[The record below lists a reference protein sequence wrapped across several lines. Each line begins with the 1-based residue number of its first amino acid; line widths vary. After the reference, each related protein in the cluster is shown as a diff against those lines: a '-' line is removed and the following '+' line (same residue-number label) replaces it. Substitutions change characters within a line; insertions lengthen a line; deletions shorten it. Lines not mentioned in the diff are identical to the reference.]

1 MRVFVKRENHSVP
14 RICRHATDAN
24 ILSHPPIAIRMYAN
38 VCLYECV
45 IVRVCMMQAHVRVFP
60 CRAFMRAPVCRLWAV
75 DGGPDGELTVSE
87 QMLQSQ
93 VCTARSTAVTAVRT
107 PVPNCS

>member
-1 MRVFVKRENHSVP
+1 
-14 RICRHATDAN
+14 
-24 ILSHPPIAIRMYAN
+24 MYAN

-60 CRAFMRAPVCRLWAV
+60 CGAFMRAPVCRLWAV

-93 VCTARSTAVTAVRT
+93 VCTAATQYCRYCRT
-107 PVPNCS
+107 HCDACAK

>member
-1 MRVFVKRENHSVP
+1 
-14 RICRHATDAN
+14 
-24 ILSHPPIAIRMYAN
+24 
-38 VCLYECV
+38 
-45 IVRVCMMQAHVRVFP
+45 
-60 CRAFMRAPVCRLWAV
+60 MRALVCRLWAV

-107 PVPNCS
+107 VTAVPNCCQLNRSLPCTINRGYSQRTAVKASSMTD